1 MDPCVASRTMD
12 KPMVDYQAQNV
23 LFQEE
28 SPATSIFPA
37 PGRTKSGA
45 SDEAGEQMV
54 PDPEVHQVDED
65 GMYITPINVIISD
78 VRGLVKVNGDSL
90 DLQPNQQEIFWLQ
103 TFFCA

>member
-12 KPMVDYQAQNV
+12 KPMVDYQTQNV

-45 SDEAGEQMV
+45 SDEAGEQMI

-65 GMYITPINVIISD
+65 GMYITPINVIIN
-78 VRGLVKVNGDSL
+78 VTGLVKVNSDPLSL
-90 DLQPNQQEIFWLQ
+90 KPNQQETFWLQ